1 MGYLRRLQ
9 RYMCCACIAARMPVT
24 DSIRVRTA
32 GWNVQDTYSCN
43 TPPCGGVTTGVYSR
57 LRACARPCFINELA
71 KGVR

>member
-1 MGYLRRLQ
+1 M
-9 RYMCCACIAARMPVT
+9 T

-57 LRACARPCFINELA
+57 LRACARPCFNIELA